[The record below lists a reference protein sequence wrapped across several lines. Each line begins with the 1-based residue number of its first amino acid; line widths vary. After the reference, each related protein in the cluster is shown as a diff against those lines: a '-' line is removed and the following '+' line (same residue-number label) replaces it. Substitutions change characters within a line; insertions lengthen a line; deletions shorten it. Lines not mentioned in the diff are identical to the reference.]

1 MFLGYSGYRSKCLLG
16 HWVLFQHLFPTSV
29 SHLSFLYSFI
39 FMPCLGLCETELPKG
54 KIKKKEVSGPLK
66 LWSGSSVLQYFLFTP
81 PDMQTCAVS
90 YSTFFS
96 CRKNSSQLYDR
107 RKEAR
112 KADTWF
118 PGSRRCFRHCGL
130 QIDLP
135 VYWSGRSHPL
145 QENNLPGLNL
155 KGSNPFESAYLEE
168 PRYSKDLYRECV
180 F

>member
-1 MFLGYSGYRSKCLLG
+1 MECCFQILFLNEVTFKSRDVISFHHCTDICVVIIYSFYVPGLFGVQKQMSVG
-16 HWVLFQHLFPTSV
+16 ALFQHLFPTSV
-29 SHLSFLYSFI
+29 SHLNFLYSFI
-39 FMPCLGLCETELPKG
+39 FLPCLGLCETELPKG

-112 KADTWF
+112 KADT
-118 PGSRRCFRHCGL
+118 
-130 QIDLP
+130 
-135 VYWSGRSHPL
+135 
-145 QENNLPGLNL
+145 
-155 KGSNPFESAYLEE
+155 
-168 PRYSKDLYRECV
+168 
-180 F
+180 